1 MIITF
6 KARDVWIEHP
16 HRKLNLYLL
25 NIQMVIAYKKACSED
40 ATVQCLYGLEEQSPR
55 GYV

>member
-25 NIQMVIAYKKACSED
+25 NIQMVIAYRKACSD
-40 ATVQCLYGLEEQSPR
+40 FTVQCLYGLEGQSPR